1 VITGDETR
9 NANMTPIHHDEAQEP
24 AGRFDRYPSRTG
36 DEPRISERKDAVL
49 HAGPDAPGPR
59 DRDTMDRFDRD
70 GFLTLD
76 ALLTPDE
83 AGCLEA
89 ELERMAA
96 ERHGDGAP
104 EVILEPD
111 GDAVRSVFAVHRG
124 DGVFARLA
132 RDPRLVGLAEQ
143 ILGSPVYI
151 HQSRVNLK
159 PAFDG
164 REFWWHSD
172 FETWHVEDGMP
183 AMRAVSISI
192 HLTPAHAG
200 NGPLMVIPG
209 SHRWFASCPGRT
221 PNDHHLASLRRQE
234 YGVPDR
240 EHLRWLADRGG
251 RIETAMGGPGSA
263 VVFDSNAM
271 HGSNANISPH
281 PRHGVFLVYNS
292 IENQLVE
299 PYCGLAPRPDY
310 IASRSFDAVTLR

>member
-1 VITGDETR
+1 
-9 NANMTPIHHDEAQEP
+9 MTPIRDEDAKERD
-24 AGRFDRYPSRTG
+24 GILDRYPSRTG
-36 DEPRISERKDAVL
+36 DEPRIRERKDPVL
-49 HAGPDAPGPR
+49 HAGPDRSGPL
-59 DRDTMDRFDRD
+59 DRESRDRFDRD
-70 GFLTLD
+70 GFFPLD
-76 ALLTPDE
+76 ALVTPEE
-83 AGCLEA
+83 ASHLEA
-89 ELERMAA
+89 ELEWIAA
-96 ERHGDGAP
+96 ERHGDCAP

-111 GDAVRSVFAVHRG
+111 GEAVRSVFAVHQG
-124 DGVFARLA
+124 DGAFAQLA

-143 ILGSPVYI
+143 ILGSPVYV

-240 EHLRWLADRGG
+240 EHLRWLAERGG
-251 RIETAMGGPGSA
+251 RIETATGGPGSA
-263 VVFDSNAM
+263 VVFDSNTM

-281 PRHGVFLVYNS
+281 PRHGFFLVYNS
-292 IENQLVE
+292 IENRLGE

-310 IASRSFDAVTLR
+310 VASRHFDAIERR

>member
-1 VITGDETR
+1 
-9 NANMTPIHHDEAQEP
+9 MTPSRDGEDPTQP
-24 AGRFDRYPSRTG
+24 DPPDLYPSRTG
-36 DEPRISERKDAVL
+36 DPPRISERKDAVL
-49 HAGPDAPGPR
+49 HGGCEAPGPL
-59 DRDTMDRFDRD
+59 DRGHLERFDRD
-70 GFLTLD
+70 GFLVLD
-76 ALLTPDE
+76 ALLPPDE
-83 AGCLEA
+83 ANRIDA
-89 ELERMAA
+89 ELDRMATD
-96 ERHGDGAP
+96 RRGDHAP

-124 DGVFARLA
+124 EGIFARLA
-132 RDPRLVGLAEQ
+132 RDPRLVRLAEQ
-143 ILGSPVYI
+143 ILGSRVYL

-209 SHRWFASCPGRT
+209 SHRWFVSCPGRT
-221 PNDHHLASLRRQE
+221 PKDHHMASLRRQE

-240 EHLRWLADRGG
+240 EHLRWLAENGG
-251 RIETAMGGPGSA
+251 RIDTAIGAPGSA
-263 VVFDSNAM
+263 VVFDCNAM
-271 HGSNANISPH
+271 HGSNGNITPH

-292 IENQLVE
+292 VENRLVA
-299 PYCGLAPRPDY
+299 PYCGLAPRPDCVAARHFVP
-310 IASRSFDAVTLR
+310 IVGS

>member
-1 VITGDETR
+1 MYTKERMTLKGD
-9 NANMTPIHHDEAQEP
+9 DELEDP
-24 AGRFDRYPSRTG
+24 KRHVDRYPSRTG

-49 HAGPDAPGPR
+49 HAGLDAPGPL
-59 DRDTMDRFDRD
+59 DRDTMDRFERN
-70 GFLTLD
+70 GFLALD
-76 ALLTPDE
+76 ALLTRDE
-83 AGCLEA
+83 ASHLDS

-111 GDAVRSVFAVHRG
+111 GDAVRSVFAVHHG
-124 DGVFARLA
+124 DSVFARLA

-159 PAFDG
+159 PAFEG

-240 EHLRWLADRGG
+240 AHLRWFADRGG
-251 RIETAMGGPGSA
+251 RIETVLGAAGSA
-263 VVFDSNAM
+263 VVFDCNEM

-292 IENQLVE
+292 IENRLVE
-299 PYCGLAPRPDY
+299 PYCGLAPRPEY
-310 IASRSFDAVTLR
+310 IASRTFDAIELR